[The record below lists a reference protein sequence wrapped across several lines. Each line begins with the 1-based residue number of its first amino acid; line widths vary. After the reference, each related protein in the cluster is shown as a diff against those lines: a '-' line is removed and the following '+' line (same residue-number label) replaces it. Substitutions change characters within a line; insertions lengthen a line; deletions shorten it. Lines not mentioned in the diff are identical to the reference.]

1 MAGALEP
8 EFRRLRI
15 YGVTYE
21 KLVQKESKSTT
32 TYENN
37 FHAQCLFMCSAMLI
51 YIQKLVVV
59 YSE

>member
-8 EFRRLRI
+8 EFRRVRI

-21 KLVQKESKSTT
+21 RLVQKESKSTM
-32 TYENN
+32 TYENK
-37 FHAQCLFMCSAMLI
+37 FHAQCLFMCGAMLI
-51 YIQKLVVV
+51 YIKKLVVV